1 MPRSVRRFCRARIRR
16 RQCVRG
22 SDAGHRAARTRTAA
36 ATERLPARCTRQAAG
51 PSCGAVRRTRPAG
64 SPPAC
69 RRPAAATG
77 RRWPAR
83 RPGRACCP
91 GPRPGRACCT
101 PTRLVE
107 RPDADAERA
116 RLVVARPPRA
126 VWHAACRIAPDGSS
140 RYVDWA
146 RGRRSDHRG
155 LDRRHGGGGG
165 SSPAVAARARPH
177 RHRGACDASWRP
189 ICERTGRDHDGSSTP
204 GRRAHLP
211 RAIAVR
217 ARVGIAR
224 RGRSVRGGERRPRER
239 DRSALG
245 ASAEPRS
252 ARPAGRG
259 AGARARAAGRT
270 APAAPPARD
279 GDTPA
284 LADLSRT
291 IDRVSTTLET
301 VSNVSAAPG
310 SVERQLTDT
319 ASSFLDD
326 ARLRRTRDDADGA
339 VRDARRAEAIARA
352 TLHVA
357 LAKNPTDAALAPP
370 GPPGPPRPPHRKA
383 APPGD
388 GRPPA
393 GRP

>member
-1 MPRSVRRFCRARIRR
+1 MVPRDTWIGRAAAAAITVVSIGATAAAAAPRRPLPPVPDRIVIAEHATRVGVRLASEPVATTTDRR
-16 RQCVRG
+16 LLG
-22 SDAGHRAARTRTAA
+22 AARTYLARSQSALALGSLVAADQYAA
-36 ATERLPARCTRQAAG
+36 ASDDLANAIDLRSEPPPNRARHGRLAAAPG
-51 PSCGAVRRTRPAG
+51 PGPGRPAG
-64 SPPAC
+64 PP
-69 RRPAAATG
+69 
-77 RRWPAR
+77 
-83 RPGRACCP
+83 
-91 GPRPGRACCT
+91 
-101 PTRLVE
+101 
-107 RPDADAERA
+107 
-116 RLVVARPPRA
+116 RPPR
-126 VWHAACRIAPDGSS
+126 
-140 RYVDWA
+140 
-146 RGRRSDHRG
+146 
-155 LDRRHGGGGG
+155 
-165 SSPAVAARARPH
+165 
-177 RHRGACDASWRP
+177 
-189 ICERTGRDHDGSSTP
+189 
-204 GRRAHLP
+204 
-211 RAIAVR
+211 
-217 ARVGIAR
+217 
-224 RGRSVRGGERRPRER
+224 
-239 DRSALG
+239 
-245 ASAEPRS
+245 
-252 ARPAGRG
+252 
-259 AGARARAAGRT
+259 
-270 APAAPPARD
+270 PARD